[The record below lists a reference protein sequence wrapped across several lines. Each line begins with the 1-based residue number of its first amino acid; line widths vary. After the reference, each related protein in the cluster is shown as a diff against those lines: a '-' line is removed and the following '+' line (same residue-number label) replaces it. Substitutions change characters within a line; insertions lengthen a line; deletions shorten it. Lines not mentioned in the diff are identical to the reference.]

1 MKKFFIAFTILGL
14 MFSSCGDNKISASD
28 VPPAAVSAFTAKYPA
43 ATDVNWITES
53 KNGKTLYE
61 AQFKFNNEK
70 TEAEFD
76 SAGNFV
82 QEN

>member
-1 MKKFFIAFTILGL
+1 MIQASLIVAVMFT
-14 MFSSCGDNKISASD
+14 SCSGDKKISASD
-28 VPPAAVSAFTAKYPA
+28 VPPAAVTAFTAKYPG

-61 AQFKFNNEK
+61 AQFKMNNEK

-76 SAGNFV
+76 SEGNFV
-82 QEN
+82 QED